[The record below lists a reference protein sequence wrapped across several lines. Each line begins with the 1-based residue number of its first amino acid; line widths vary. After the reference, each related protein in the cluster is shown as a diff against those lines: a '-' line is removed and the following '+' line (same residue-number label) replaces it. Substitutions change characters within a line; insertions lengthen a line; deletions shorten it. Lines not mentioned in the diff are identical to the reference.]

1 MEGTMRALTVT
12 MAIATCLALS
22 LTTSAIMLLAALT
35 VLTGTGIMALQD
47 SRTAK

>member
-12 MAIATCLALS
+12 IAIATSLALS
-22 LTTSAIMLLAALT
+22 LTTSAIMFLAALT

>member
-1 MEGTMRALTVT
+1 MDGTMRALTVT
-12 MAIATCLALS
+12 TAIATCLALS

-47 SRTAK
+47 SRRAK